1 MTSRRLNKIL
11 AEINN
16 LVRVSIY
23 YGGDSGGPYYDKG
36 AIEPLKMGLTGLAKE
51 LGIQDR
57 CKLVMEGEYPTLV
70 EVEEFDGKT
79 FLVDKKVTHQGI
91 GGRPI
96 RIEFAV
102 SADDV
107 FDKAMSGN
115 PACFNFVHRRDDF
128 NYNGFPHRLFYGK
141 VGGLGYV
148 VSEDELLPMEE
159 ADGE

>member
-16 LVRVSIY
+16 LVRVSIF

-36 AIEPLKMGLTGLAKE
+36 TLESVKAGLKSLAKE
-51 LGIQDR
+51 FGIQDR
-57 CKLVMEGEYPTLV
+57 CKVVMEGEFPTLIQ
-70 EVEEFDGKT
+70 VEEFDGKT
-79 FLVDKKVTHQGI
+79 FIVDKKVTHQGI

-96 RIEFAV
+96 VIEFAI

-115 PACFNFVHRRDDF
+115 IACWNFTDRRSDF
-128 NYNGFPHRLFYGK
+128 NYKFPHRLFYGK

-148 VSEDELLPMEE
+148 VSEDELIPMEDPNE
-159 ADGE
+159 